1 MLTIEAQ
8 YEDVPRD
15 MICYTDACGNTYD
28 FAFGLNWKGVINDER
43 VAKYK

>member
-1 MLTIEAQ
+1 
-8 YEDVPRD
+8 

-28 FAFGLNWKGVINDER
+28 FAFGLNWEGVINDER